1 MEGQSSSLFPIG
13 RLSSNATTFSETSK
27 FDVQFASA
35 QAGGMCP
42 NWLYGHVA
50 DAMNC
55 GLSSIVCGCRECRG
69 WCNESKRDSGGSSCR
84 SASGLMVTA
93 SAIRGQNP
101 PHGPIGCTA
110 AVSQAAGDSGLQR
123 EAQSQGKIDFQPLV
137 RSWTLI
143 QSICSTE
150 KRGAGDRISDT

>member
-1 MEGQSSSLFPIG
+1 MLRQRVFQVWLWRYGE
-13 RLSSNATTFSETSK
+13 
-27 FDVQFASA
+27 FDVRIASA
-35 QAGGMCP
+35 ETGGMCP

-50 DAMNC
+50 E
-55 GLSSIVCGCRECRG
+55 L
-69 WCNESKRDSGGSSCR
+69 WLQDSGGSSCS
-84 SASGLMVTA
+84 SASGLMATA

-101 PHGPIGCTA
+101 PHGPIGCA
-110 AVSQAAGDSGLQR
+110 GAVSRAAGDSGVQK

-143 QSICSTE
+143 QSISSIE